1 MEKGERRKEGKE
13 GVKQKQREGGSKER
27 RNEGKKEGR
36 LERMKAIFIR
46 RIMRATHKLFYY
58 LTLALTITF
67 EESILLNVPQNTK

>member
-1 MEKGERRKEGKE
+1 M
-13 GVKQKQREGGSKER
+13 
-27 RNEGKKEGR
+27 
-36 LERMKAIFIR
+36 ERMKAIFIR

>member
-1 MEKGERRKEGKE
+1 MPGTRERRGWLPA
-13 GVKQKQREGGSKER
+13 GAW
-27 RNEGKKEGR
+27 NEGKKEGR
-36 LERMKAIFIR
+36 MERMKAIFIR